1 MSANRPGGR
10 TPHGSADQRA
20 GGQAGGQMER
30 EDRDTAF
37 TDFVTSRSRALLSS
51 AYLLTGDLQRGEDLT
66 QTALLKAY
74 LAWPRLRE
82 PAAAEAYVRRIMVT
96 TSISWWRRRWRGEVP
111 SAELP
116 DRARLDTSE
125 LVDGRS
131 EMWPHLLA
139 LPARQR
145 VTLVL
150 RYYEDLPLAQ
160 VAELMGCSLGTVK
173 STTNRALAALRARI
187 EAADHV
193 TPGGVR

>member
-1 MSANRPGGR
+1 
-10 TPHGSADQRA
+10 
-20 GGQAGGQMER
+20 MER

-51 AYLLTGDLQRGEDLT
+51 AYLLTGDLQRGEDLM

-82 PAAAEAYVRRIMVT
+82 PAAAEAYVRRTMVT

-111 SAELP
+111 TARLP
-116 DRARLDTSE
+116 DRPRLDPSE

-139 LPARQR
+139 LPPRQR
-145 VTLVL
+145 VALVL

-160 VAELMGCSLGTVK
+160 VAELMGCSIGTVK
-173 STTNRALAALRARI
+173 STTNRGLAALRARI